1 MTAMPQVLSPAPDRA
16 DKHELLQDREP
27 SPRLVAVASGK
38 GGVGKTWLAI
48 TLAQDLAM
56 RGRKI
61 LLVDGDLGLA
71 NVDIQLGLNPQGDLS
86 AVLSGR
92 RKLTDVIIRHEFSGG
107 SFDIL
112 PGRSGAAALAN
123 LEVGLLDHVLRALR
137 RLSYDA
143 VLLDLGAGID
153 AATRYMAAAAD
164 TLLVISTDE
173 PTALADAYAVLKLH
187 ARDRNSG
194 GSAAVP
200 NPQLPPGAQDNQ
212 ADVRLV
218 INQAASP
225 ASGRRTYDIL
235 ARACSTFLGQVPAL
249 AGVIRRDSRVPDAI
263 RRQASLLS
271 RHPNAPAAEDVAR
284 IAMRLG
290 L

>member
-1 MTAMPQVLSPAPDRA
+1 MTVMPQVPSPAPDQA
-16 DKHELLQDREP
+16 GMHDLLHEAHSR
-27 SPRLVAVASGK
+27 RLVAVASGK

-48 TLAQDLAM
+48 TLAQTLAM

-71 NVDIQLGLNPQGDLS
+71 NIDIQLGLSPRSDLS
-86 AVLSGR
+86 TVLSGR
-92 RKLTDVIIRHEFSGG
+92 RPLTDVIISHGMSGA

-123 LEVGLLDHVLRALR
+123 LEVGLLDHVLRAVR

-153 AATRYMAAAAD
+153 AATRHMAAAAD
-164 TLLVISTDE
+164 TLLVVSTDE

-187 ARDRNSG
+187 ARDCATGRSVAPG
-194 GSAAVP
+194 QAISADARAS
-200 NPQLPPGAQDNQ
+200 PP
-212 ADVRLV
+212 DVRLI

-235 ARACSTFLGQVPAL
+235 ARACSTFLGQVPVL

-263 RRQASLLS
+263 RRQAPLLS
-271 RHPNAPAAEDVAR
+271 RYPNAAAAEDVAR
-284 IAMRLG
+284 IAMCLG